1 MLRMLSV
8 SLALMTF
15 QPVEQNT
22 QLVTTEIDF

>member
-15 QPVEQNT
+15 QPVERNT